1 MIWRI
6 GQSSYFFQ
14 VLWPGPEII
23 RHRVLCLALVDIFV
37 FRDYYLS
44 TDSSLSFF
52 LLTKKPAWLSE
63 FPRSSAAESFSH
75 RSMKRNNQAHPLS
88 HPAWKKHDWNWE
100 PGFFFGL
107 GRSTGEF
114 LAAFVFKDIWRIMYI
129 DRYLVAHI
137 SYIYIC
143 QVFSLCRVSKI
154 SRCTTRAQDFSCRWP
169 FSTSR
174 SDWFAWLSRCATMT
188 ESFEKKHGGQN
199 WDETGQYKRCP
210 RKKHLV

>member
-52 LLTKKPAWLSE
+52 LLTK
-63 FPRSSAAESFSH
+63 
-75 RSMKRNNQAHPLS
+75 NQ
-88 HPAWKKHDWNWE
+88 HDWASFQDQVLLNLFHTEVWNATTRLI
-100 PGFFFGL
+100 PYHTLRGKNMIGTGNLDFFFGL

-174 SDWFAWLSRCATMT
+174 SDWFAWLSWCATMT